1 MESGDLLVA
10 IGCLPLEYMQLQ
22 DVQGWSLASTPL
34 LTFRKPEAL
43 RAIREESSFSHAIFA
58 LKTAVPIALPLG
70 AHSSLGCR

>member
-1 MESGDLLVA
+1 MESGDHLVA
-10 IGCLPLEYMQLQ
+10 IGCEPLENMQLQ
-22 DVQGWSLASTPL
+22 DVLAELASTPL